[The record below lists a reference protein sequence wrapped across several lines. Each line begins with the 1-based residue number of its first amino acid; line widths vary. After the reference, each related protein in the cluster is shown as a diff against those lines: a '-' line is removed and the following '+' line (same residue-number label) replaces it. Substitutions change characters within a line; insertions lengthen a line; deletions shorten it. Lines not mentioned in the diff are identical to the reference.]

1 MIELL
6 VYLWLLL
13 LLELRNVVV
22 DFAGGDVGLVVVVV
36 AAGGVVL
43 VVPLCASC
51 CSCSCNCG

>member
-22 DFAGGDVGLVVVVV
+22 DFAGGDVGLVVVV